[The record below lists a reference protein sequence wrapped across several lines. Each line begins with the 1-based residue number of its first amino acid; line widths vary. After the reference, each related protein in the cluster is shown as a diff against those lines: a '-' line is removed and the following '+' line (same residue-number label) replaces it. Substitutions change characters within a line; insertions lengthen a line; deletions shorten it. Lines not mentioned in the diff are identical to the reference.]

1 MNQKIILL
9 TAISMAL
16 TACSKEE
23 LFTGQNKDV
32 ELSVDVKSKNE
43 TATKAIIKE
52 TYLPD
57 KATIGL
63 VVEAAAGGNYDG
75 ISYNNIPYTATRTG
89 NGQKW
94 DTSSSVLL
102 SSTIGKVYAY
112 YPYSSSVTDITKI
125 PVSTENTVDYM
136 YAEPVTGISN
146 NSPVARINMKHAL
159 AAIGVK
165 VLKGTYT
172 GSANMTT
179 ISIASQG
186 FGDSGTLNAKTGL
199 LSNIQNISSDITW
212 TGELPLSSNT
222 ITVTR
227 MVVPT
232 TAENQNISFKV
243 TVDGQVY
250 TMTEMITG
258 ALRQGYIYEYT
269 LMLNGEEMRISS
281 TTVTGWIPETGNG
294 GELETE

>member
-75 ISYNNIPYTATRTG
+75 ISYNNIPYTATGTG
-89 NGQKW
+89 NDQTW

-186 FGDSGTLNAKTGL
+186 FGSSGMLDAISGTLED
-199 LSNIQNISSDITW
+199 IQNTGSDITW
-212 TGELPLSSNT
+212 TGNIPLSVET
-222 ITVTR
+222 ETVMQT
-227 MVVPT
+227 VIPT
-232 TAENQNISFKV
+232 TLENQNISFKV
-243 TVDGQVY
+243 IIDGQSY
-250 TMTEMITG
+250 TTTKAIEG
-258 ALRQGYIYEYT
+258 VLRQGNIYEYT
-269 LMLNGEEMRISS
+269 LTLNGTEMRISS
-281 TTVTGWIPETGNG
+281 TTVTKWVTNTGNG

>member
-75 ISYNNIPYTATRTG
+75 ISYNNIPYTATGTG

-186 FGDSGTLNAKTGL
+186 FGSSGMLDAISGTLED
-199 LSNIQNISSDITW
+199 IQNTGSDITW
-212 TGELPLSSNT
+212 TGNIPLSVET
-222 ITVTR
+222 ETVMQT
-227 MVVPT
+227 VIPT
-232 TAENQNISFKV
+232 TLENQNISFKV
-243 TVDGQVY
+243 IIDGQSY
-250 TMTEMITG
+250 TTTKAIEG
-258 ALRQGYIYEYT
+258 VLRQGNIYEYT
-269 LMLNGEEMRISS
+269 LTLNGTEMRISS
-281 TTVTGWIPETGNG
+281 TTVTKWVTNTGNG